1 MKVAP
6 VDLAFTAA
14 PEADALLAAARA
26 NNFEIRMRQVELEQ
40 QGFKVSLAH
49 KDRYP
54 SFTVGPY
61 FSREDASDRER
72 QVGIGIS
79 MPLPLWNRNEGNIE
93 TAMARQQQAE
103 TSMYVTQRTV
113 ERQVVEQALT
123 YQTKLTEMAKW
134 RPESVAEFRQAAEL
148 ADRHYRLGAVPIA
161 TYVELQRQY
170 LDAIEALLETR
181 REALDAGQQLELLT
195 GLDIHAVRTNP

>member
-1 MKVAP
+1 
-6 VDLAFTAA
+6 
-14 PEADALLAAARA
+14 
-26 NNFEIRMRQVELEQ
+26 
-40 QGFKVSLAH
+40 
-49 KDRYP
+49 
-54 SFTVGPY
+54 
-61 FSREDASDRER
+61 
-72 QVGIGIS
+72 

-134 RPESVAEFRQAAEL
+134 RPESVAEFRKAAEL
-148 ADRHYRLGAVPIA
+148 ADRHYRLGAVPIT

-170 LDAIEALLETR
+170 LDAVEALLDTR